1 MTSGSVASLTMHPVL
16 GNGVHQ
22 RDRISFE
29 QPRQLFLQ
37 RPKSESASRTH
48 PAVVRTALDIEF
60 GAPVHPAA
68 WSRARRRLYDTG
80 VFRSVVSARADR
92 DQQALRAAERTV
104 RLPGSSIP

>member
-1 MTSGSVASLTMHPVL
+1 MRGR
-16 GNGVHQ
+16 VHVP
-22 RDRISFE
+22 RRRSAKETVNVRLDLSE
-29 QPRQLFLQ
+29 GPRQVV
-37 RPKSESASRTH
+37 RAVVVEGASRTH
-48 PAVVRTALDIEF
+48 PAVVRTVLDIEL